1 MTQHKAEPKNAIAIV
16 ALSIASAALLLAV
29 VVTGMLFV
37 FLLDD
42 RLASGVLIPF
52 WVIGGSIVVGCL
64 ALAAFGCS
72 IAGLVRGVRLS
83 HGWMA
88 AVAIPV
94 AVLAVTGPILV
105 VGTAVRAW
113 A

>member
-29 VVTGMLFV
+29 VATGMLFV

-94 AVLAVTGPILV
+94 AVLAVAGPILV